1 MRREIR
7 RMHHTL
13 ENHQRNQNRSMSPEF
28 PTNPLR
34 VVFTPEPVPI
44 IGLGERLLKFRT
56 ELRMSRTDLANH
68 IGASPN
74 MIRNWE
80 KRASSP
86 DFVHRQRL
94 ANLFDK
100 QESIDPK
107 MIVGR
112 QLPLLL

>member
-1 MRREIR
+1 
-7 RMHHTL
+7 
-13 ENHQRNQNRSMSPEF
+13 MSPEF

-44 IGLGERLLKFRT
+44 VGLGERLLKFRT
-56 ELRMSRTDLANH
+56 ELRMSRSDLANH

-86 DFVHRQRL
+86 NFVHRQRL
-94 ANLFDK
+94 ASLFADR
-100 QESIDPK
+100 ESIDPEK
-107 MIVGR
+107 IVGR
-112 QLPLLL
+112 QLSLL

>member
-1 MRREIR
+1 
-7 RMHHTL
+7 
-13 ENHQRNQNRSMSPEF
+13 MSPEF

-44 IGLGERLLKFRT
+44 VGLGERLLKFRT

-74 MIRNWE
+74 MVRNWE

-86 DFVHRQRL
+86 RFVHRQRL
-94 ANLFDK
+94 AALFAER
-100 QESIDPK
+100 ESMDQMK
-107 MIVGR
+107 IVGH
-112 QLPLLL
+112 QLPLIP